1 MWKLQTMRRRVLARA
16 GIFVAALVCA
26 VLLFACSNSRYQVM
40 LEPPEGSDEPAQS
53 LFSVELPSGWEVI
66 NPRAGGDSWSGAFTG
81 DGMTLNFLGGP
92 FAVSDIYRTMAGGG
106 DPRME
111 SMHINFSVDI
121 NGQQA
126 TLVRPRL
133 GGEGLTA
140 MVLDLPGRRLVFTAE
155 GLSED
160 EQEVAFNIYRSVRK

>member
-1 MWKLQTMRRRVLARA
+1 
-16 GIFVAALVCA
+16 
-26 VLLFACSNSRYQVM
+26 M

-81 DGMTLNFLGGP
+81 DGTTLNFLGGP

-111 SMHINFSVDI
+111 SMHINFSVDV
-121 NGQQA
+121 NGRQA

>member
-1 MWKLQTMRRRVLARA
+1 
-16 GIFVAALVCA
+16 
-26 VLLFACSNSRYQVM
+26 
-40 LEPPEGSDEPAQS
+40 
-53 LFSVELPSGWEVI
+53 
-66 NPRAGGDSWSGAFTG
+66 
-81 DGMTLNFLGGP
+81 
-92 FAVSDIYRTMAGGG
+92 
-106 DPRME
+106 ME

-126 TLVRPRL
+126 TLVRPRRD
-133 GGEGLTA
+133 GEGLTA